1 MGNICV
7 GGSRMSYQVN
17 SPDRASNNSNDD
29 NDVSSGQL
37 LNVRHALADAA
48 GLTREQHAF
57 ISNDAPASLRS
68 RHNALYSQTQ
78 NTFHMADMQ
87 HRYMTGESGISPG
100 MRPHQNVSEMRRAIS
115 DWNDMR
121 EALQHA
127 MDIHADMP
135 ESPERYVATINPS
148 GPPQMS
154 TLSPSPY
161 RNW

>member
-7 GGSRMSYQVN
+7 GGSSMAHQVN

-29 NDVSSGQL
+29 NNDVSSGQL

-78 NTFHMADMQ
+78 HTFHMADMQ
-87 HRYMTGESGISPG
+87 HRYMTGESRVNPG
-100 MRPHQNVSEMRRAIS
+100 MRPHQNVSEMRSAIS

-121 EALQHA
+121 EAIQHA
-127 MDIHADMP
+127 MEIHADMP
-135 ESPERYVATINPS
+135 ESPDRYAATMNPS
-148 GPPQMS
+148 GSMRMS
-154 TLSPSPY
+154 TLSPY